1 MAAGLDLDTVFDAAL
16 RILLVVD
23 RSISVSFTEHS
34 VNIKFPTTRRLAE
47 FLEVPHYYILP
58 YLGMM
63 EKEAIV
69 TRAERVGISTTVKV
83 IKILITLMNKK
94 YKKESES
101 LLGAV
106 IFEEIKRRV
115 EHY

>member
-1 MAAGLDLDTVFDAAL
+1 VHKT
-16 RILLVVD
+16 LLIVD
-23 RSISVSFTEHS
+23 RRTSVSFTEHS

-63 EKEAIV
+63 EKEEIV
-69 TRAERVGISTTVKV
+69 TRAERVGISTTIKGS
-83 IKILITLMNKK
+83 KILIKLMDKK

-101 LLGAV
+101 LLGEPL
-106 IFEEIKRRV
+106 FSKK
-115 EHY
+115 